1 MQLIKQSKL
10 CNLKVAEA
18 TSWPSRRSHCSH
30 LLERP
35 TTWPGER
42 PPDDGWC
49 AAGNERLYQAALSS
63 TSRSRQARFLSNC
76 IGFSNFL
83 FQDEWMEIL
92 RGEGVGVIVYNPVVI
107 ITYDPFS
114 ISGLSQHMLVITLG
128 PPFWERFDTRRLFNT
143 MQCCLGKDQQEMTTF
158 SEMCRLGQC
167 KPCEHFI
174 SNLDNRTEIIFFKWV
189 KTEETGLLMS
199 PKVSQR
205 HRLPC

>member
-1 MQLIKQSKL
+1 MFLALHTLLFYLYFQQLVQLSMQLIKQSKL

-18 TSWPSRRSHCSH
+18 TSWPSLRSHCSH

-35 TTWPGER
+35 TSWPGER

-92 RGEGVGVIVYNPVVI
+92 RGEGVGVIVYNPGVI

-128 PPFWERFDTRRLFNT
+128 PPIWER
-143 MQCCLGKDQQEMTTF
+143 CLTLCSVARE
-158 SEMCRLGQC
+158 R
-167 KPCEHFI
+167 I
-174 SNLDNRTEIIFFKWV
+174 SKKWQHLV
-189 KTEETGLLMS
+189 K
-199 PKVSQR
+199 
-205 HRLPC
+205 CAD